1 MKYCSNI
8 GKLTISQIPSV
19 WWMKNK
25 GTPIWFHDIC
35 VGVVATL
42 SVLDFFSPLSSFRIA
57 GAAEKRE
64 SWLDDLDQVCGK
76 FVPDRGPHVFR
87 CTDLITW
94 GTFREWNMG
103 LQYTPAD
110 YFLPRSLT
118 DGDFMWLVLRGL
130 MMEGH
135 QLTQTNSCRGRI
147 RIAHFWTSY
156 LASRVC
162 FWNRPVA
169 LGTSGHPSSQTPSLA
184 WPLSANGLYRVS
196 SWTSSELIDKKVI
209 TNLSVAAIAI
219 NQPSFLGH
227 VLAFHWLI
235 YFWWLYARD
244 FGRCEVE
251 PHQWKTERSWRLHCC
266 GLHWLQMLSSWNSEG
281 NPPPRVKASWGLGDN
296 FNNQIGE
303 DLLSIYSPY
312 VLNIL
317 CFAGSLLGFDSPGS
331 V

>member
-1 MKYCSNI
+1 M
-8 GKLTISQIPSV
+8 
-19 WWMKNK
+19 
-25 GTPIWFHDIC
+25 
-35 VGVVATL
+35 GV
-42 SVLDFFSPLSSFRIA
+42 
-57 GAAEKRE
+57 
-64 SWLDDLDQVCGK
+64 
-76 FVPDRGPHVFR
+76 
-87 CTDLITW
+87 
-94 GTFREWNMG
+94 
-103 LQYTPAD
+103 QYPPAD

-118 DGDFMWLVLRGL
+118 DGDFMWFLLRGL
-130 MMEGH
+130 MMEGQ

-184 WPLSANGLYRVS
+184 WHLSANGLYRVS

-209 TNLSVAAIAI
+209 TNFSVAAIAI

-235 YFWWLYARD
+235 YFWWFYARD

-303 DLLSIYSPY
+303 GLLSIYSPY

-317 CFAGSLLGFDSPGS
+317 FCGVTSGAWLPRISLKMFEAVDVVWFWENYGRTRDDQGESSNNWQTLQVCECVVVPIGSMYAIYGNIYHQYTPNVSIYTIHGS
-331 V
+331 YGVV